1 MLWSTMFAAWLALC
15 TTLLNY
21 CLLLSVRD
29 YGWPIS
35 LPYQYLSV
43 SQVGFSPLP
52 KSWWLQTLS
61 FALLFVSYLFDD
73 AKRGKI
79 KLTMHALVNLKEK
92 LTS

>member
-43 SQVGFSPLP
+43 LQVGLSPLP
-52 KSWWLQTLS
+52 KRWWLQT
-61 FALLFVSYLFDD
+61 SYFPLILGSIFLMMP
-73 AKRGKI
+73 KGGR
-79 KLTMHALVNLKEK
+79 LK
-92 LTS
+92 